1 MSNNA
6 LAVTV
11 GKPKIGGAVFRAPI
25 GTTLPTDA
33 TTALAAAF
41 EGMGYVSDDGVT
53 NGNDMTIENINA
65 WGGDNVLNVLTEK
78 RDTWKMVL
86 IEAMNTEVL
95 KTAYGD
101 TNVSGTLA
109 TGIAVTVNNKPQGAH
124 SYVIDMIYNNN
135 AVKRVVLPYATVTEL
150 AEIVYADGE
159 AVGYDVTLSCTPDAA
174 GNTHYEYIKTV
185 S

>member
-33 TTALAAAF
+33 TTALASAF
-41 EGMGYVSDDGVT
+41 EGLGYVSDDGVT

-78 RDTWKMVL
+78 RDTWQMVL

-109 TGIAVTVNNKPQGAH
+109 TGIAVTVNNKPQEAH
-124 SYVIDMIYNNN
+124 AYVIDMIYNNN
-135 AVKRVVLPYATVTEL
+135 AVKRVVLPHATVTEL

-159 AVGYDVTLSCTPDAA
+159 AVGYDVTLSCTPDAS

>member
-1 MSNNA
+1 MPNNA

-33 TTALAAAF
+33 TTALDAAF
-41 EGMGYVSDDGVT
+41 VGLGYVSDDGVT

-78 RDTWKMVL
+78 KDTWQMVL

-109 TGIAVTVNNKPQGAH
+109 TGIAVTVNNTPQEAH
-124 SYVIDMIYNNN
+124 AYVIDMIYNNN
-135 AVKRVVLPYATVTEL
+135 AVHRVVLPSATVTEMG
-150 AEIVYADGE
+150 EIKYADGE

-174 GNTHYEYIKTV
+174 GNTHYEYTKTA
-185 S
+185 